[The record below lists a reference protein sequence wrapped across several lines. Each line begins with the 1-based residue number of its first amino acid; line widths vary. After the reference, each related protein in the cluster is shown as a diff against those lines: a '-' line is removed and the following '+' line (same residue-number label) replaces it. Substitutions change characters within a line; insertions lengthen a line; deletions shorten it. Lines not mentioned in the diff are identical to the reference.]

1 MGFLNELPGLGGLA
15 GDCDKALFVDPVF
28 IEKIRD
34 DCGQKQQQRQHGA
47 LSHIIAAG
55 DNVVDLNGEG
65 GVVAADGSR
74 VGEVL
79 QRLDEH
85 QQRAGD
91 DAGEGQG
98 EGNRPEGFP
107 ASGAHV
113 AGGILYRGVD
123 GGQNAG
129 EGQVG
134 DGEEAHHLNHNQ
146 ALEAVYAA
154 AGDAKQVLGNQTLL
168 AEEEDN
174 GQGQHE
180 GRGED
185 GQRGHGLEKAL
196 GRYVDPGDG
205 IGKDIADEGGDDGH
219 NQAQRHGAAE
229 DLAVPGRLQ
238 DGDEIGQRERA
249 GLVRKAVDQRFGQ
262 RIDDEQQQQRERE
275 DDGNQQQG
283 LAQDHLR
290 FIEALCAG
298 SGICHERSS

>member
-55 DNVVDLNGEG
+55 DNVVDFNGER
-65 GVVAADGSR
+65 GVIAADGSR
-74 VGEVL
+74 IGEIL
-79 QRLDEH
+79 QRLDKH
-85 QQRAGD
+85 QQRAGN
-91 DAGEGQG
+91 DAGERQG
-98 EGNRPEGFP
+98 ECYRPEGFP
-107 ASGAHV
+107 AAGAHV

-154 AGDAKQVLGNQTLL
+154 AGNAQQVLGDQPLL
-168 AEEEDN
+168 AEQEDD
-174 GQGQHE
+174 GQGQHKR
-180 GRGED
+180 RGED
-185 GQRGHGLEKAL
+185 GKGCHGLEKAFS
-196 GRYVDPGDG
+196 GDIYAG
-205 IGKDIADEGGDDGH
+205 DCVGEYIADERGDHGH
-219 NQAQRHGAAE
+219 DQAQRHGAAKY
-229 DLAVPGRLQ
+229 LAVPGRLQ
-238 DGDEIGQRERA
+238 NGDQIGQRERA
-249 GLVRKAVDQRFGQ
+249 GLVGKAVDQRFGQ

>member
-1 MGFLNELPGLGGLA
+1 MGFLNELPGLSGLA
-15 GDCDKALFVDPVF
+15 GNGDEALLVDPVF

-34 DCGQKQQQRQHGA
+34 DRRQKQQKRQHGA

-107 ASGAHV
+107 AACAHV
-113 AGGILYRGVD
+113 AGGILYRGVN
-123 GGQNAG
+123 GGQNTG
-129 EGQVG
+129 ERQVS
-134 DGEEAHHLNHNQ
+134 DGEKAHYLNHNQ

-205 IGKDIADEGGDDGH
+205 IGEDVADKGGDEGHD
-219 NQAQRHGAAE
+219 QAQRHGAAE
-229 DLAVPGRLQ
+229 YLAVPGRLQ

-249 GLVRKAVDQRFGQ
+249 GLIRKAVDQRFGQ